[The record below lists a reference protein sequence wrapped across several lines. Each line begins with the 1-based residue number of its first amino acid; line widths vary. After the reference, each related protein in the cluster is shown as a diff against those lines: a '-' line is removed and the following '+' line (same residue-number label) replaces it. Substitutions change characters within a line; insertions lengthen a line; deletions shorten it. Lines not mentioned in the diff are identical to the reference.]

1 MMGRT
6 GDQQP
11 GGVNNKVA
19 DFKSLREQDD
29 GDTKEKLIQAQNAWI
44 CMMHGGL

>member
-1 MMGRT
+1 MGKK

-11 GGVNNKVA
+11 EGGNNNVA
-19 DFKSLREQDD
+19 DLKFLREQDD